1 VKRTKKSFFLL
12 RVFLV
17 WIRFNTRRN
26 IMNFVLKTILEEVR
40 IRVFWILICS
50 SFTWFTC
57 YRFSE
62 EFIFLLAKPFL
73 TLPYS
78 DPSFIC
84 TQLTEALSTYVTT
97 SLISCFYFLFPF
109 LSYQIWCFSMPSCY
123 EGQRQKYNK
132 LFYLSGFCFSLFF
145 LVTLV
150 WIIPNVWHF
159 LYELSIT
166 STNLLIIK
174 SQPKIFD
181 YIMLT
186 VRILFISSI
195 CSQVPVLVIRLL
207 ESRGVKTLIKNRRFF
222 LVLSL
227 FVAAFFT
234 PPDIW
239 CQIAACLPIYFI
251 IELTIFYASIIR
263 VYKRQLAPL

>member
-1 VKRTKKSFFLL
+1 
-12 RVFLV
+12 
-17 WIRFNTRRN
+17 
-26 IMNFVLKTILEEVR
+26 MNFVLKTILKEVR

-57 YRFSE
+57 YWFPE
-62 EFIFLLAKPFL
+62 EFIFLLAKPFP

-78 DPSFIC
+78 DSSLIR

-109 LSYQIWCFSMPSCY
+109 LSYQIWCFLMPSCY
-123 EGQRQKYNK
+123 EEQRRKYNK
-132 LFYLSGFCFSLFF
+132 LFYLSGFCFFMFF
-145 LVTLV
+145 SVTSV
-150 WIIPNVWHF
+150 RVVPNVWHF
-159 LYELSIT
+159 LYELGTT
-166 STNLLIIK
+166 STNLLIIE

-186 VRILFISSI
+186 VRISFISSI

-222 LVLSL
+222 MVFPL
-227 FVAAFFT
+227 FVAAFST

-239 CQIAACLPIYFI
+239 CQIVACLPIYFI
-251 IELTIFYASIIR
+251 IELTISYASIIR
-263 VYKRQLAPL
+263 VYKRQLAPPFNQH

>member
-1 VKRTKKSFFLL
+1 
-12 RVFLV
+12 
-17 WIRFNTRRN
+17 
-26 IMNFVLKTILEEVR
+26 MNFVLKTILKEVQ

-57 YRFSE
+57 HWFPE
-62 EFIFLLAKPFL
+62 ELIFLLAKPFP

-78 DPSFIC
+78 DSSFIC

-97 SLISCFYFLFPF
+97 SLISCFYFSFPPS
-109 LSYQIWCFSMPSCY
+109 SYQIWCFSMPSCY
-123 EGQRQKYNK
+123 EGQRRKYNK
-132 LFYLSGFCFSLFF
+132 LFYLSGFCFSMFF
-145 LVTLV
+145 FVTFV
-150 WIIPNVWHF
+150 WVVPNVWHF
-159 LYELSIT
+159 SYELGTT
-166 STNLLIIK
+166 STNLLRIK

-186 VRILFISSI
+186 VRILSISSI
-195 CSQVPVLVIRLL
+195 CSQVPVPVICLL

-222 LVLSL
+222 MVFPLL
-227 FVAAFFT
+227 VAALFT

-239 CQIAACLPIYFI
+239 CQIVARLPIYFT

-263 VYKRQLAPL
+263 VYKRQLAPPFNQH